1 MVALTGIKIDETYAT
16 FTRGR
21 DLDVYLKNG
30 TGDGYYIAQ
39 VWPGFTHIP
48 DFLHPNVV
56 DWWTKE
62 LEEFYKLVP
71 YDGLWLD
78 MNEPANFCSGP
89 NCYYDPA
96 VPCDIIDVCC
106 MICNND
112 PDQLTRWDN
121 PPYKINGYGS
131 KMPLY
136 KNTVAMTARHH
147 DGSRMY
153 DTHNI
158 YGMAEALTTYKALK
172 RVSEL
177 TSPWSV
183 TRLD

>member
-1 MVALTGIKIDETYAT
+1 MLPLTGIKVDETYAT

-30 TGDGYYIAQ
+30 TGEGYYIAQ

-48 DFLHPNVV
+48 DFLHPNAV

-62 LEEFYKLVP
+62 LEEFHKLVP

-89 NCYYDPA
+89 NCYYDPV
-96 VPCDIIDVCC
+96 VPCDVIDVCC
-106 MICNND
+106 MTCNND
-112 PDQLTRWDN
+112 PDLLTRWDN

-136 KNTVAMTARHH
+136 KSTVAMTAQHH

-158 YGMAEALTTYKALK
+158 YGMAEGLATYRALN
-172 RVSEL
+172 RVSKQAKQL
-177 TSPWSV
+177 T
-183 TRLD
+183 